1 MNIQINNKSFQIFS
15 GAKVIDAVRM
25 YFTEIGKD
33 FEIDKIVVEDKFGNR
48 LEFDGRLRNNKSL
61 CIKF

>member
-48 LEFDGRLRNNKSL
+48 LEFDGRLRNTKSL
-61 CIKF
+61 FIKF

>member
-25 YFTEIGKD
+25 YFTEIGEN
-33 FEIDKIVVEDKFGNR
+33 FEIDNIVVEDKFGNK

-61 CIKF
+61 FIKF

>member
-61 CIKF
+61 FIKF

>member
-1 MNIQINNKSFQIFS
+1 
-15 GAKVIDAVRM
+15 M

-61 CIKF
+61 FIKF

>member
-25 YFTEIGKD
+25 YFTEIGEN
-33 FEIDKIVVEDKFGNR
+33 FEIDDIVVEDKFGNK

-61 CIKF
+61 FIKF